1 MRALMVLI
9 VFCLSGAGL
18 SVRLRCGAEE
28 GILLSILGMIAAAYA
43 AALAGALPL
52 AGLLPW
58 AAGLAGAVCLTVSL
72 VRRRWDELLDRLGG
86 TLLFLLAGLALWWL
100 CRGCALVDWDDFSHW
115 GYALKV
121 MFCTDGLY
129 TAPGYGDG
137 FASYPPAGTLW
148 QYLVLR
154 AAGAGYREDIALWAH
169 TLFSASMLLAA
180 VKAMH
185 KRRIGVKIVSYALLW
200 IVLFQLYPRGVT
212 MLGVDLLL
220 GMVTAAVLLAEFLPE
235 RSRVTPW
242 LEVLGCFVLCLVKS
256 TGFGLALL
264 ATGAVALH
272 RIVLFAKR
280 KRAGDA
286 RLLPLVTPAVMLA
299 AVLAAQFSW
308 KIHLS
313 LMGVAERWR
322 TDEPLIPAVWA
333 FITFRG
339 PAYRFEVFRL
349 FFRELFTAFSYGW
362 AVKFPWVGWAAGA
375 LLLGAAAFFLSEK
388 DERKT
393 VCAGVGAALG
403 VAAVFTG
410 SLLFTYLFLFH
421 PSEAVLLA
429 SISRYLNTACVVTI
443 ASGAAFAFTAL
454 SRRRL
459 PSRLAAVLCVALLT
473 LLSGQPECL
482 TDAFS
487 QAPLHAAETNHE
499 AYLYRRAALRI
510 RSLGVESPRL
520 FLITA
525 YDSGLTQLRVSYEL
539 LPWTLPPHGTMLMTE
554 NSESVPGAV
563 GCTWQEWRQQ
573 LLDGYDYVY
582 VYCPEPQFIREF
594 LPVFEDESQV
604 VVDRMF
610 RVIQTDADGI
620 LRNMPEITADP
631 LPDC

>member
-1 MRALMVLI
+1 MHMLMVLI
-9 VFCLSGAGL
+9 VLCLSGAGL
-18 SVRLRCGAEE
+18 SVRLHCSAEE
-28 GILLSILGMIAAAYA
+28 GIQLSVLGMIAAATA

-52 AGLLPW
+52 VGFLPW
-58 AAGLAGAVCLTVSL
+58 AAGLAGAAFLIVSL
-72 VRRRWDELLDRLGG
+72 VQRRWNELIDRLGG

-121 MFCTDGLY
+121 MLCTGGLY

-137 FASYPPAGTLW
+137 FASYPPASTLW

-154 AAGAGYREDIALWAH
+154 AAGDGCREDLALWAH
-169 TLFSASMLLAA
+169 TLFSMSMLLTA

-185 KRRIGVKIVSYALLW
+185 KRRVGVKIVSCSLLW

-220 GMVTAAVLLAEFLPE
+220 GMVMAAVLLAEFLPG
-235 RSRVTPW
+235 RSRVTPL

-264 ATGAVALH
+264 TVGAVTLR
-272 RIVLFAKR
+272 RIVLFLKR
-280 KRAGDA
+280 KKAGDV
-286 RLLPLVTPAVMLA
+286 RLLPFVTPAVMLA
-299 AVLAAQFSW
+299 AVLAAHFSW
-308 KIHLS
+308 AAHLA
-313 LMGVAERWR
+313 LMGVAERWH

-333 FITFRG
+333 FLTFRG
-339 PAYRFEVFRL
+339 PEYRFEVFRL

-362 AVKFPWVGWAAGA
+362 VIRFPWVGWAAGA

-388 DERKT
+388 QERKT

-403 VAAVFTG
+403 TAVVFTG
-410 SLLFTYLFLFH
+410 SLLFTYLFLFQ

-429 SISRYLNTACVVTI
+429 SISRYLNTACVVMITV
-443 ASGAAFAFTAL
+443 AAAFAFTAL
-454 SRRRL
+454 SYRRL

-473 LLSGQPECL
+473 LLSGRPKGL

-487 QAPLHAAETNHE
+487 QAPLRAVETNEE
-499 AYLYRRAALRI
+499 AYPYHRAALRI
-510 RSLGVESPRL
+510 RSLGENSPRV
-520 FLITA
+520 FLITS
-525 YDSGLTQLRVSYEL
+525 YDSGLAQLRISYEL

-563 GCTWQEWRQQ
+563 QCTWQEWRSQ

-582 VYCPEPQFIREF
+582 IYRTEAQFIREF
-594 LPVFEDESQV
+594 LPVFEDGSQIME
-604 VVDRMF
+604 DKMF
-610 RVIQTDADGI
+610 QVIRTDADGI
-620 LRNMPEITADP
+620 LRNMPQITADP

>member
-1 MRALMVLI
+1 MRALIVL
-9 VFCLSGAGL
+9 VVLCLSGAGL
-18 SVRLRCGAEE
+18 GIKLRCGAEE
-28 GILLSILGMIAAAYA
+28 GILLSVLGMIAAAYA
-43 AALAGALPL
+43 AALAGILPFV
-52 AGLLPW
+52 GFLPW
-58 AAGLAGAVCLTVSL
+58 AAGLAGAVFLAISI
-72 VRRRWDELLDRLGG
+72 VRRRWNELADILGG
-86 TLLFLLAGLALWWL
+86 TLLFFAAGLALWWL

-137 FASYPPAGTLW
+137 FASYPPASTLW
-148 QYLVLR
+148 QYLTLH
-154 AAGAGYREDIALWAH
+154 AAGAGYREDIALWAN
-169 TLFSASMLLAA
+169 TLLSAALLLAA

-185 KRRIGVKIVSYALLW
+185 KRRVGVKLAAYALLW
-200 IVLFQLYPRGVT
+200 IILFQLYPRGVT

-220 GMVTAAVLLAEFLPE
+220 GMVTAAVLLLEFLPE

-242 LEVLGCFVLCLVKS
+242 LEVLGCFVLCLIKS

-264 ATGAVALH
+264 AVLAVAV
-272 RIVLFAKR
+272 RRFVLFWRR
-280 KRAGDA
+280 KKAGDA

-299 AVLAAQFSW
+299 AVLAAHLSW
-308 KIHLS
+308 TIHLS
-313 LMGVAERWR
+313 LMGVPERWR

-362 AVKFPWVGWAAGA
+362 AVKFPWVGWAVGA
-375 LLLGAAAFFLSEK
+375 LILGAIAFFLSEK
-388 DERKT
+388 QERGA
-393 VCAGVGAALG
+393 VCAGVCAALG
-403 VAAVFTG
+403 VAVVFTG
-410 SLLFTYLFLFH
+410 SLLFTYLFLFS

-429 SISRYLNTACVVTI
+429 SITRYLNTVCVVMVS
-443 ASGAAFAFTAL
+443 AGAAFAFTAL

-459 PSRLAAVLCVALLT
+459 PSRLAAVLCVALLAV
-473 LLSGQPECL
+473 LSGQPKCL
-482 TDAFS
+482 TEAFS
-487 QAPLHAAETNHE
+487 QASLHAAETNHE

-525 YDSGLTQLRVSYEL
+525 YDSGLAQLRIAYEL

-582 VYCPEPQFIREF
+582 IYCPETQFVREF

-610 RVIQTDADGI
+610 RVIQTDADAV
-620 LRNMPEITADP
+620 LRNLPEITADP